1 MQMRWGRHGVK
12 SARWV
17 LRSNCAI
24 GGPIGAIA
32 FDAQG
37 NVLNVDPRRTERA
50 RRQG

>member
-12 SARWV
+12 SARWIA
-17 LRSNCAI
+17 RSSCAI

-37 NVLNVDPRRTERA
+37 NVLNMDPRRTERE
-50 RRQG
+50 RR